1 MAAAGAAGAAG
12 PTKALSA
19 LTAREVHLLVRNLQI
34 DGCEAAIIGGN
45 ITGALLATVA
55 SNDDLKNPPLSLP
68 IDDRQANRLFVD
80 ITQFFIP
87 YGISPED
94 IHVRYIYLL
103 FYQKTSYIITYF
115 AILNNYQYLPQGSQP
130 F

>member
-1 MAAAGAAGAAG
+1 MSA
-12 PTKALSA
+12 TRALSS
-19 LTAREVHLLVRNLQI
+19 LTAREVHLLLVNQHI
-34 DGCEAAIIGGN
+34 TSCEAAVMSGN

-55 SNDDLKNPPLSLP
+55 SKDDLKNPPFSLP
-68 IDDRQANRLFVD
+68 IDDRQAKKLFVD
-80 ITQFFIP
+80 ITQFFVP
-87 YGISPED
+87 DGISPED

>member
-1 MAAAGAAGAAG
+1 MAAAGAAAA
-12 PTKALSA
+12 TKALSA

-68 IDDRQANRLFVD
+68 IDDRQAKKLFVH
-80 ITQFFIP
+80 ISQFFVP
-87 YGISPED
+87 VGISPED
-94 IHVRYIYLL
+94 IHVR
-103 FYQKTSYIITYF
+103 
-115 AILNNYQYLPQGSQP
+115 
-130 F
+130 